1 MNKMSYLLICAA
13 AAMMAAC
20 TDNPEQSP
28 QGGETPDTPVAPPVG
43 QGDYL
48 LINGSTFTMGSP
60 EEERWRENDETQ
72 HQVTVGNYYIA
83 KYEVAQADYEAL
95 MGSNPNSFTGDRLP
109 VEGVSWYDAVRYCNA
124 LSSQEGLEAAYTIN
138 GMEVTWN
145 REANG
150 YRLPTEAEWEYAC
163 RAGTTTPFS
172 TGGNITVDQANW
184 YSSYPYIEGEG
195 GGAYRRQTVAV
206 DEFEPNSWGIYNM
219 HGNVSEWC
227 WDYYGEYGAQAQDNP
242 AGPQSGRSRV
252 MRGGGWYDYAKHV
265 RSAYRSAMPA
275 DYIDYKIG
283 FRVARNAE

>member
-20 TDNPEQSP
+20 TDNSEQSP

-95 MGSNPNSFTGDRLP
+95 MGSNPSSFTGDRLP

-242 AGPQSGRSRV
+242 AGPQSGRNRV
-252 MRGGGWYDYAKHV
+252 IRGGGWYDYAKHV

>member
-1 MNKMSYLLICAA
+1 MNMSYLLICAA
-13 AAMMAAC
+13 TVFMTAC
-20 TDNPEQSP
+20 TGTPEDSS
-28 QGGETPDTPVAPPVG
+28 QGGETPDTPVVPPVE
-43 QGDYL
+43 QGGYL
-48 LINGSTFTMGSP
+48 LVNGSEFTMGSP
-60 EEERWRENDETQ
+60 AEERWRETDETQ

-83 KYEVAQADYEAL
+83 KYEVSQTDYQAL
-95 MGSNPNSFTGDRLP
+95 MGNNPSSFTGERLP
-109 VEGVSWYDAVRYCNA
+109 VEGVNWYDAVRYCNA
-124 LSSQEGLEAAYTIN
+124 LSSQEGLEPAYSIN
-138 GMEVTWN
+138 GTEVIWN

-206 DEFEPNSWGIYNM
+206 DEFEPNPWGIYNM

-227 WDYYGEYGAQAQDNP
+227 WDCYGEYGTQAQDNP
-242 AGPQSGRSRV
+242 AGPQSGRNRV

-275 DYIDYKIG
+275 DYTDYKIG

>member
-13 AAMMAAC
+13 TALIAAC
-20 TDNPEQSP
+20 SDNPEHSS
-28 QGGETPDTPVAPPVG
+28 QGGETPDTPVDPPVEL
-43 QGDYL
+43 GDYL
-48 LINGSTFTMGSP
+48 LVNGSTFTMGSP
-60 EEERWRENDETQ
+60 EEERWRENDETE
-72 HQVTVGNYYIA
+72 HQVTVGNFYIA
-83 KYEVAQADYEAL
+83 KYEVSQADYQAL
-95 MGSNPNSFTGDRLP
+95 MGNNPSSFTGDNLP
-109 VEGVSWYDAVRYCNA
+109 VEGVSWYDAIRYCNA
-124 LSSQEGLEAAYTIN
+124 LSSQEGLEPAYSIN
-138 GMEVTWN
+138 GTEVTWN
-145 REANG
+145 RAANG

-195 GGAYRRQTVAV
+195 GGAYRRQTVPV
-206 DEFEPNSWGIYNM
+206 NEFEPNPWGIYNM

-242 AGPQSGRSRV
+242 TGAQSGRNRV

-275 DYIDYKIG
+275 DYTDYKIG

>member
-1 MNKMSYLLICAA
+1 MKRNLAFLSLLL
-13 AAMMAAC
+13 
-20 TDNPEQSP
+20 
-28 QGGETPDTPVAPPVG
+28 VAS
-43 QGDYL
+43 L
-48 LINGSTFTMGSP
+48 S
-60 EEERWRENDETQ
+60 
-72 HQVTVGNYYIA
+72 
-83 KYEVAQADYEAL
+83 AQAQQEFIPTVEIPAGTFWMGGTGAGENYDEAPMHRVTISRPFRMGVTEVTNAQYEQFRPEHREL
-95 MGSNPNSFTGDRLP
+95 RGKRGFSTGDDEA
-109 VEGVSWYDAVRYCNA
+109 VVFVSYDDAVAFCRW
-124 LSSQEGLEAAYTIN
+124 LSEKEGKT
-138 GMEVTWN
+138 
-145 REANG
+145 

-195 GGAYRRQTVAV
+195 GGAYRRQTVPV
-206 DEFEPNSWGIYNM
+206 DEFEPNPWGIYNM

-242 AGPQSGRSRV
+242 TGAQSGRNRV

-275 DYIDYKIG
+275 DYTDYKIG

>member
-95 MGSNPNSFTGDRLP
+95 MGSNPSSFTGDRLP

-206 DEFEPNSWGIYNM
+206 DEFESNSWGIYNM

-242 AGPQSGRSRV
+242 AGPQSGRNRV